1 MKLHFHTT
9 LRQRVRHLRHLSL
22 IAFGVS
28 FCALLSNVNGQG
40 EKSTQASAEQKAK
53 AHRDGQVWAALIFA
67 TDEDSKAL
75 DHSDKKSAKNGEG
88 IKKTLAQLGKAFPG
102 KNFQLLGEH
111 TQQIFSEYESWVVP
125 SKDLFLK
132 IDSKGP
138 TVENDGVNLH
148 LQLWR
153 EKNVLLKTDIILRK
167 EPLFITGPKWGEGRL
182 IMVVELR

>member
-1 MKLHFHTT
+1 MKPHPHTT
-9 LRQRVRHLRHLSL
+9 FNQRARQIYRLTL
-22 IAFGVS
+22 IALGLSFG
-28 FCALLSNVNGQG
+28 LLPTSSQGQG
-40 EKSTQASAEQKAK
+40 EKSPSATQSNAQGSAEQRAK

-67 TDEDSKAL
+67 TSEANKASKNEA
-75 DHSDKKSAKNGEG
+75 
-88 IKKTLAQLGKAFPG
+88 IQKTITQLGKAFPG
-102 KNFQLLGEH
+102 KSFQLLGEH

-138 TVENDGVNLH
+138 TKKNDGVNLH

-153 EKNVLLKTDIILRK
+153 EKNVLLKTDVILRK
-167 EPLFITGPKWGEGRL
+167 EPIFITGPKWGKGQL